1 MSRSARSRPSDA
13 VRCPECDA
21 TVEGQDELADHLT
34 EDHDLFSWVQDGRP
48 IDSVKKGEGQ

>member
-34 EDHDLFSWVQDGRP
+34 EDHDLFSWAQDGRP